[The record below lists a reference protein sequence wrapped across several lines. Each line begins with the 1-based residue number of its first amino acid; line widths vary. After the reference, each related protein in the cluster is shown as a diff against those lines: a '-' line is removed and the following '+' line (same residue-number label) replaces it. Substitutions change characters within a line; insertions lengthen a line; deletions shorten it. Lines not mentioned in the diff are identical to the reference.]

1 MKEKFKFMF
10 ILVILLFLVI
20 GAVSASDTNTTDII
34 SQNQENEQ
42 VTISNPL
49 EDDLNTG
56 NYTDNDYLSSND
68 DDSMLSLESNDEQ
81 NTYGSSAKSNL
92 QIVNNT
98 NFVKKGD
105 TLYLYLADST
115 GKKIP
120 DKQLTIEFNGK
131 TYQTTTTNYGKFGIV
146 VDSSSPSAS
155 MKISFKG
162 DDQYNAFSQIFNF
175 YIDTSVSITI
185 GNSKLLTNG
194 YLRIYLRGSTKYIAN
209 KTITI
214 KIGDKKFTKVTNDE
228 GFVVFKPSVSPDTY
242 NVIVTYGDYTISKTI
257 KCIKGDV
264 KNPLKE
270 YIPTVNGVPDIDVM
284 PGNYVMADDDGQYSL
299 LKAQYQEVM
308 KRDSY
313 CLYLYGKLSKYTFFK
328 TKTYPNINH
337 IIKREKWNAI
347 EKAINTKIV
356 KQNQKNYW
364 PSVITVYLKGKSYT
378 YSEVRDFQNTKYTC
392 GPTSASVCSQ
402 ALRNFYSEKYF
413 QIKAHVT
420 NGVNIPVLK
429 RAIENTGFKTYYFYS
444 STFSTALK
452 ELQKGGAALIA
463 YLPGHYVSIIDVSK
477 DGKKVLVSNS
487 YGSYDVGSGKVPTG
501 WVSVKYFK
509 TKFANIGLVVKL
521 NYKLSSTVKKQT
533 DNFYKSMG
541 TNWMRQNTNERI
553 PDIGV

>member
-10 ILVILLFLVI
+10 ILIILLFLVI
-20 GAVSASDTNTTDII
+20 GAVSASDTNSTDSI

-42 VTISNPL
+42 ITLSNPI
-49 EDDLNTG
+49 EDDFNSE
-56 NYTDNDYLSSND
+56 NYTDNDYLSSSV
-68 DDSMLSLESNDEQ
+68 DDSTLSIESNNEQ
-81 NTYGSSAKSNL
+81 NTYGSSSKLNL
-92 QIVNNT
+92 KIINNT

-115 GKKIP
+115 GKKVA

-131 TYQTTTTNYGKFGIV
+131 TYQTTTANYGKFGIV
-146 VDSSSPSAS
+146 VDSSNTSAS

-162 DDQYNAFSQIFNF
+162 DDEYNAFSQIFNF
-175 YIDTSVSITI
+175 YIDKSISMTI

-194 YLRIYLRGSTKYIAN
+194 YLRIYLKGSTKYIAN

-214 KIGDKKFTKVTNDE
+214 EIGDKKFTKVTNDE
-228 GFVVFKPSVSPDTY
+228 GFVVFKPSVSPNNY
-242 NVIVTYGDYTISKTI
+242 NVIVTYGDYTTSKYV
-257 KCIKGDV
+257 KCIEGNV
-264 KNPLKE
+264 KNPLNQH
-270 YIPTVNGVPDIDVM
+270 IPTVNGVPDIDVM
-284 PGNYVMADDDGQYSL
+284 PGNYVMADDDAQYSL

-337 IIKREKWNAI
+337 IIKREKWNVI
-347 EKAINTKIV
+347 ERSINTKIV
-356 KQNQKNYW
+356 KQNKKEYW
-364 PSVITVYLKGKSYT
+364 PSVITVSLKGKSYT

-402 ALRNFYSEKYF
+402 VLRNFHSEKYF

-429 RAIENTGFKTYYFYS
+429 RAIENTGFKTYYFYR
-444 STFSTALK
+444 STFNNALK
-452 ELQKGGAALIA
+452 EVQKGGAALIA

-487 YGSYDVGSGKVPTG
+487 YGSYDVGSGNVRTG
-501 WVSVKYFK
+501 WVTVNHFK
-509 TKFANIGLVVKL
+509 SKFANIGLVVKL
-521 NYKLSSTVKKQT
+521 NYKLNNAVKKQT
-533 DNFYKSMG
+533 NNFYKSMG
-541 TNWMRQNTNERI
+541 TNWMRQNTSERI